1 LRYANAKA
9 RYDGLIQSYSD
20 DIDGQIQAMTDYFNS
35 RTGQDGN
42 ITLIETNT
50 GKEAFL
56 LSDGVVFDDEGFID
70 KSQVTD
76 KPLIIIDEEG
86 NKKMISYR
94 DINKIIG
101 QSDAQEHIAYQ
112 ADKIRNTVAA
122 QVEQEA
128 NTPSQDEV
136 QEAINNV
143 QVEDVVQLNINN
155 SPVTATVQSVNPNT
169 GEIVVQLEKPILNE
183 QGKEQRVV
191 SFPADQFT
199 AALVKQDNTQQA
211 AEPVQTEVAQQQAA
225 PVAEAQTQPAAEAQA
240 NAPKAVQ
247 TEQIPVKEYP
257 KDKEGFID
265 YTQITEPQDFAEALM
280 SEFNSEDAN
289 AILDDYIAETQKAV
303 KAAEKEKDPIK
314 KRRKVAAEQA
324 KAERYAQI
332 KDIINR
338 ANEQEQVETT
348 TQEVVDQP
356 KVEQEQ
362 EKGADE
368 IQPIGEGAFG
378 KIYDQFEGKVKE
390 GINFLLEK
398 RDGDLLGVFH
408 RTDVGDIDLVWG
420 STAASNGLEH
430 IIEKHIVRQNDFK
443 DIDELAVVLDDVIAN
458 GDIVKE
464 KWDKVTLEKD
474 GYKVVISR
482 NVRDNKGNILGEKN
496 WVVTAFDSVR
506 GQKEKTSSAT
516 TQVTP
521 DSDNESR
528 AVALEEVSD
537 SEDTTNSEN
546 SNTQEQNISE
556 TRERL
561 NRMLAKE
568 LGSLEYRNEEN
579 KSNHI
584 KVITAEEQTDRDTG
598 VKKPYAVYFYIKF
611 DDGKEYLHLYGRY
624 ANLEDAKAVLERK
637 EDDKPPVV
645 EYHGRKNEGIAPAT
659 LKIAESKGQLDKD
672 YTWEWV
678 EYPLKKGKGYAIGRL
693 KKEQPAESIPPSEPA
708 SGVNILEEAAKV
720 VERAKKQPHTYNI
733 GDIVNI
739 KGEQY
744 EVTGTGH
751 ILDTGEAIYDL
762 EKNGKVAYEDITEG
776 ELKELINSVS
786 SSEKSKNLFEYFEG
800 SVADFLNAIQNK
812 TDGLL
817 KMIVAPVSKRQQNDL
832 KTLNVDI
839 PTDFNHTIDNYAI
852 QHVSKRHGSEKE
864 LLMGQI
870 PLDENDFN
878 LIPDVLENYDNISV
892 EKGKRGNLNVV
903 YEKSYPNGTTI
914 YIEEERTSR
923 KELAMVSMRKMK
935 NSFRTNANNNEVTP
949 ILDLETVSDNKDAT
963 EFGENQGKG
972 EKSGKQEREKN
983 NTNAKDREDTGSLDI
998 FAEAEKVVKNA
1009 KKSKLQ
1015 SEKSANESDKKEV
1028 TETEKDKKLSE
1039 NKAQKSEIQDN
1050 EQNKKAEKSI
1060 KKEISGEEKAEKVDK
1075 KEDSEKQPW
1084 EMTLTDWNKEDEVI
1098 ASNQSEIVPH
1108 GGYVRNEETKKWEWQ
1123 RGRNINSDKF
1133 LRRIDSNRNPISEWF
1148 YLKRTGRKLLTEEQH
1163 RRAVLQALSEGK
1175 PVPEEVLKEYPELSK
1190 TKEDEGKGA
1199 QFRIIGETGAS
1210 RMKNAE
1216 MLLDDLRVA
1225 REMEEAGNVEKLK
1238 DIVLNLFHKAAKGEI
1253 TGKPIK
1259 IGDLTAK
1266 GQSFL
1271 SNLSGVD
1278 MKPYVSFVIN
1288 PSDLRHIYNEHYQ
1301 ANEKDS
1307 GSNHPL
1313 TDMDVRNMIDV
1324 ILFPEKI
1331 VSFNEDG
1338 ITKFIFLAESP
1349 QVGAYNLV
1357 EVYGDKRGNLSAKSL
1372 YNTKK
1377 DVSHRAM
1384 TIIKQSRLSTSKT
1397 SGAIL
1402 SETNVPNLF
1411 ESTKSFDA
1419 KTIRIATGWE
1429 RGADGK
1435 WRYETPDEKF
1445 THEFVESLEK
1455 SSERYIDKRTQG
1467 SYATVEDIYGEN
1479 SELLKIY
1486 PSLAEALIKINIHPD
1501 NDNGGYFKKGT
1512 KGDKY
1517 APFRVDE
1524 IGVTATSIEN
1534 AQAILIHEIQHAIQD
1549 IEGFATGGNLEEA
1562 KEKLRIDLYEFRE
1575 ENPEYNE
1582 LYYAKQ
1588 DAKHLVDKAKA
1599 EEASEKAFKLSV
1611 KLREKNR
1618 QLWEKFNE
1626 LYDRPKSDAYK
1637 TYLRFSGE
1645 AEARNAKARIHM
1657 TPEER
1662 RNTLLAETE
1671 DIARDQQ
1678 IVFRE
1683 VLGRQLFAEQSES
1696 DEVALKAIETL
1707 FEQADIPI
1715 EYTSAEEA
1723 QRKFAEVKA
1732 RESEAQMRKTKAPL
1746 NTVIGEHGSPLK
1758 VTVVS
1763 SDAGTKVLQ
1772 NIDKTINKFENERKT
1787 IRGFIGELGQALGLK
1802 DTGASQYGTFET
1814 PKGEVFTLR
1823 LSNHNATVSNFDTH
1837 SENSGVSIV
1846 ISRKPNTGII
1856 NDGKAHVVEF
1866 FYSDKAINKSDSRAL
1881 AEIAKSIKQL
1891 LYSGEYKDTTGL
1903 AEVEEVNAAQ
1913 FRTESYYNYAKSV
1926 SDEQYAKATELAK
1939 TKPSIEF
1946 IEAYNEDAGDINTTQ
1961 FFTRSDHTEKGKGGA
1976 PIVYGWTE
1984 NGKVYLVKENLNPE
1998 TPIHEYSHIWDIALQ
2013 ENNREL
2019 WKHGVE
2025 LLKQTKL
2032 WDEVKNDPNYSHL
2045 KTDDQIASEVKAR
2058 LTGKKGAEVFTQ
2070 MQQEANNTGDV
2081 MLVAKVTKLIND
2093 IKKWLADTWYWIK
2106 DTMTNW
2112 SKEDIQRVTL
2122 DDFVNMTLADMIK
2135 GKKLETGKQKADAGL
2150 NEGAIFTAAREAL
2163 ERANKKTEKDVGK
2176 ENITNFANKER
2187 RYGKGN
2193 QTGMDHARAMG
2204 SSSIN
2209 RLVGEQ
2215 QKRSGT
2221 YRTIQAANEAGS
2233 VSPILTVEEREEL
2246 ESRGINPYWE
2256 RPKFLSTLKSE
2267 AQKNGVWLESDYL
2280 ADKTLEHD
2288 QKELGT
2294 SENDVYVS
2302 ADNKTVTKLNNLSY
2316 VKGSDAKHNLFALID
2331 RLEAHNTLFPSVA
2344 YTIRGFMDNKN
2355 GSPSIVLE
2363 QPFVSGVERNATQEE
2378 INEYLTS
2385 KGFKLSGI
2393 RSWSNNH
2400 EVWSNGEYELFDARP
2415 ANVLKGKNGELYFID
2430 AIPHKVGF
2438 DTENTAS
2445 DIQFHV
2451 SDSAEANEP
2460 YSAAQAYEH
2469 AVRRSKKTLLNL
2481 RLTDPNVGYWL
2492 KEGFQD
2498 SMLSLKIAQEAIAK
2512 ETGSPIQDFE
2522 NAP

>member
-1 LRYANAKA
+1 
-9 RYDGLIQSYSD
+9 
-20 DIDGQIQAMTDYFNS
+20 M
-35 RTGQDGN
+35 
-42 ITLIETNT
+42 
-50 GKEAFL
+50 
-56 LSDGVVFDDEGFID
+56 
-70 KSQVTD
+70 
-76 KPLIIIDEEG
+76 
-86 NKKMISYR
+86 
-94 DINKIIG
+94 
-101 QSDAQEHIAYQ
+101 
-112 ADKIRNTVAA
+112 
-122 QVEQEA
+122 
-128 NTPSQDEV
+128 
-136 QEAINNV
+136 
-143 QVEDVVQLNINN
+143 
-155 SPVTATVQSVNPNT
+155 
-169 GEIVVQLEKPILNE
+169 
-183 QGKEQRVV
+183 
-191 SFPADQFT
+191 
-199 AALVKQDNTQQA
+199 
-211 AEPVQTEVAQQQAA
+211 
-225 PVAEAQTQPAAEAQA
+225 
-240 NAPKAVQ
+240 
-247 TEQIPVKEYP
+247 
-257 KDKEGFID
+257 
-265 YTQITEPQDFAEALM
+265 
-280 SEFNSEDAN
+280 
-289 AILDDYIAETQKAV
+289 
-303 KAAEKEKDPIK
+303 
-314 KRRKVAAEQA
+314 
-324 KAERYAQI
+324 
-332 KDIINR
+332 
-338 ANEQEQVETT
+338 
-348 TQEVVDQP
+348 
-356 KVEQEQ
+356 
-362 EKGADE
+362 
-368 IQPIGEGAFG
+368 
-378 KIYDQFEGKVKE
+378 
-390 GINFLLEK
+390 
-398 RDGDLLGVFH
+398 
-408 RTDVGDIDLVWG
+408 
-420 STAASNGLEH
+420 
-430 IIEKHIVRQNDFK
+430 
-443 DIDELAVVLDDVIAN
+443 
-458 GDIVKE
+458 
-464 KWDKVTLEKD
+464 
-474 GYKVVISR
+474 
-482 NVRDNKGNILGEKN
+482 
-496 WVVTAFDSVR
+496 
-506 GQKEKTSSAT
+506 
-516 TQVTP
+516 
-521 DSDNESR
+521 
-528 AVALEEVSD
+528 
-537 SEDTTNSEN
+537 
-546 SNTQEQNISE
+546 
-556 TRERL
+556 
-561 NRMLAKE
+561 
-568 LGSLEYRNEEN
+568 
-579 KSNHI
+579 
-584 KVITAEEQTDRDTG
+584 
-598 VKKPYAVYFYIKF
+598 
-611 DDGKEYLHLYGRY
+611 
-624 ANLEDAKAVLERK
+624 
-637 EDDKPPVV
+637 
-645 EYHGRKNEGIAPAT
+645 
-659 LKIAESKGQLDKD
+659 
-672 YTWEWV
+672 
-678 EYPLKKGKGYAIGRL
+678 
-693 KKEQPAESIPPSEPA
+693 
-708 SGVNILEEAAKV
+708 
-720 VERAKKQPHTYNI
+720 
-733 GDIVNI
+733 
-739 KGEQY
+739 
-744 EVTGTGH
+744 
-751 ILDTGEAIYDL
+751 
-762 EKNGKVAYEDITEG
+762 AYEDITEG